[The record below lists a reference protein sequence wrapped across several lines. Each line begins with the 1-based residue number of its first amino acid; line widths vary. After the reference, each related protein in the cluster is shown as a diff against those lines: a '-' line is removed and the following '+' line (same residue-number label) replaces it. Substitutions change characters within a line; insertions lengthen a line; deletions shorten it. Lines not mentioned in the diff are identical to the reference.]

1 MLNER
6 EIETLTL
13 VARGKT
19 SAQIADML
27 GLAKRTI
34 DFHIDNARAKLG
46 AATRTQAVAKATTE
60 RLIKPSSWLFSA
72 GGAKGGIGDEFATR
86 ASALAGHTRSRARGG

>member
-1 MLNER
+1 MRPKMLNER
-6 EIETLTL
+6 EIETLTW

-60 RLIKPSSWLFSA
+60 RLIRP
-72 GGAKGGIGDEFATR
+72 
-86 ASALAGHTRSRARGG
+86 